1 MQEELFS
8 EQNVKVGL
16 SNNNVSADITFNPYT
31 LLLIDD
37 QKEGELKFRFNNYLV
52 DKNEIWEGYD
62 VNSTPHWNSDADT
75 QMYDYLMNDYIPDS
89 ETKDDI
95 YRNAVIKLTGLSDEP
110 ELIMEK
116 ELVNNDGTKQCEEPK
131 TMWDP
136 EKGEYVIE
144 LKGNGWQEFRLV
156 LNDSAPKVDKT
167 ELKALIDTANGLN
180 EADYTAES
188 FAVMKSA
195 LASAQAVYE
204 NEQAAEAEVKE
215 AEADLRSAVDA
226 LVKSD
231 ISEETPGT
239 DDAGKNPNGG
249 GTGGTTDK
257 TGGDKEAD
265 GSPQTGDNVST
276 AGIVAVMA
284 AAIAVF
290 GAVVVRRKKVKQV
303 MY

>member
-1 MQEELFS
+1 M
-8 EQNVKVGL
+8 
-16 SNNNVSADITFNPYT
+16 
-31 LLLIDD
+31 
-37 QKEGELKFRFNNYLV
+37 
-52 DKNEIWEGYD
+52 
-62 VNSTPHWNSDADT
+62 
-75 QMYDYLMNDYIPDS
+75 
-89 ETKDDI
+89 
-95 YRNAVIKLTGLSDEP
+95 
-110 ELIMEK
+110 
-116 ELVNNDGTKQCEEPK
+116 
-131 TMWDP
+131 
-136 EKGEYVIE
+136 IE

-156 LNDSAPKVDKT
+156 LNDSAPAVDKT
-167 ELKALIDTANGLN
+167 ELKTLIDMANGLN

-239 DDAGKNPNGG
+239 DDTGKNPGG
-249 GTGGTTDK
+249 GSGTGGTPGK
-257 TGGDKEAD
+257 TGGDREAD